1 MSESMRAAKLVA
13 ESVGALL
20 DAAQHVA
27 RCGSLEHADADYLLG
42 CSRRVYSAFAAA
54 DDVSAVEE
62 LGDLANDNVGPV

>member
-1 MSESMRAAKLVA
+1 MRAAKLVA

-27 RCGSLEHADADYLLG
+27 RCGGLEHAGADYLLD
-42 CSRRVYSAFAAA
+42 CSRRVYSALAAA

-62 LGDLANDNVGPV
+62 LGDLADGEPG